1 VFKKYILL
9 ILLPLTVWASEEEYI
24 IDKSHFSIGFL
35 VEHVG
40 YAKTLGMFRDIDG
53 SYIHDVKNKKIND
66 INIVINTDSVF
77 TNDEKRDEHLKS
89 PDFLHVDKYPEMV
102 FKATD
107 IKINNDETIINGNLT
122 LLGITRPLVL
132 TGRINKIG
140 KYPFGGIIKPYVM
153 GISAKGTIKRSDHAM
168 MYAIK
173 DNLVGDEIELI
184 IEFQARRQL
193 CQ

>member
-1 VFKKYILL
+1 MFKKYILL
-9 ILLPLTVWASEEEYI
+9 ILLPLTVWASEDEYI

-77 TNDEKRDEHLKS
+77 TNDEKRDEHLRS

-102 FKATD
+102 FKATN
-107 IKINNDETIINGNLT
+107 IKINNNESIINGNLT
-122 LLGITRPLVL
+122 LLGITKPLVL
-132 TGRINKIG
+132 TGKINKIG

-153 GISAKGTIKRSDHAM
+153 GISAKGIIKRSDHAM

-184 IEFQARRQL
+184 IEFEARRQ
-193 CQ
+193 

>member
-107 IKINNDETIINGNLT
+107 IKINNNETIINGNLT
-122 LLGITRPLVL
+122 LLGITKPLVL
-132 TGRINKIG
+132 TGKINKIG

-184 IEFQARRQL
+184 IEFEARRQ
-193 CQ
+193 

>member
-9 ILLPLTVWASEEEYI
+9 ILLPLTVWASEDEYI

-122 LLGITRPLVL
+122 LLGITKPLVL
-132 TGRINKIG
+132 TGKINKIG

-184 IEFQARRQL
+184 IEFEARRQ
-193 CQ
+193 

>member
-1 VFKKYILL
+1 MFKKYILL

-107 IKINNDETIINGNLT
+107 IKIKNDETIINGNLT

-132 TGRINKIG
+132 TGKINKIG

-184 IEFQARRQL
+184 IEFEARRQ
-193 CQ
+193 

>member
-1 VFKKYILL
+1 MFKKYILL

-40 YAKTLGMFRDIDG
+40 YARTLGMFRDIDG

-66 INIVINTDSVF
+66 IKNVINTDSVF

-122 LLGITRPLVL
+122 LLGITKPLVL
-132 TGRINKIG
+132 TGKINKIG

-184 IEFQARRQL
+184 IEFEARRQ
-193 CQ
+193 

>member
-1 VFKKYILL
+1 MFKKYILL
-9 ILLPLTVWASEEEYI
+9 ILLPLTVWASEDEYI

-66 INIVINTDSVF
+66 INIVINTESVF
-77 TNDEKRDEHLKS
+77 TNDEKRDEHLRS

-102 FKATD
+102 FKATN
-107 IKINNDETIINGNLT
+107 IKINNNESIINGNLT

-132 TGRINKIG
+132 TGKINKIG

-184 IEFQARRQL
+184 IEFEARRQ
-193 CQ
+193 

>member
-1 VFKKYILL
+1 MFKKYILL

-40 YAKTLGMFRDIDG
+40 YARTLGMFRDIDG

-122 LLGITRPLVL
+122 LLGITKPLIL
-132 TGRINKIG
+132 TGKINKIG

-184 IEFQARRQL
+184 IEFEARRQ
-193 CQ
+193 

>member
-1 VFKKYILL
+1 MFKKYILL
-9 ILLPLTVWASEEEYI
+9 ILLPLTVWSSEEEYI

-40 YAKTLGMFRDIDG
+40 YARTLGMFRDIDG

-66 INIVINTDSVF
+66 INIIINTDSVF
-77 TNDEKRDEHLKS
+77 TNDEKRDEHLRS

-122 LLGITRPLVL
+122 LLGITKPLVL
-132 TGRINKIG
+132 TGKINKIG

-184 IEFQARRQL
+184 IEFEARRQ
-193 CQ
+193 

>member
-1 VFKKYILL
+1 MFKKYILL

-66 INIVINTDSVF
+66 INIIINTDSVF

-132 TGRINKIG
+132 TGKINKIG

-184 IEFQARRQL
+184 IEFEARRQ
-193 CQ
+193 

>member
-53 SYIHDVKNKKIND
+53 SYVHDVKNKKIND

-107 IKINNDETIINGNLT
+107 IKISNNETIINGNLT
-122 LLGITRPLVL
+122 LLGITKPLVL
-132 TGRINKIG
+132 TGKINKIG

-184 IEFQARRQL
+184 IEFEARRQ
-193 CQ
+193 

>member
-1 VFKKYILL
+1 MFKKYILL
-9 ILLPLTVWASEEEYI
+9 ILLPLTVWASEDEYI

-66 INIVINTDSVF
+66 IKIVINTDSVF

-132 TGRINKIG
+132 TGKINKIG

-184 IEFQARRQL
+184 IEFEARRQ
-193 CQ
+193 

>member
-9 ILLPLTVWASEEEYI
+9 ILLPLTVWASEDEYI

-107 IKINNDETIINGNLT
+107 IKISNNETIINGNLT
-122 LLGITRPLVL
+122 LLGITKPLVL
-132 TGRINKIG
+132 TGKINKIG

-184 IEFQARRQL
+184 IEFEARRQ
-193 CQ
+193 

>member
-1 VFKKYILL
+1 MFKKYILF
-9 ILLPLTVWASEEEYI
+9 ILFPLTVWASEDEYI

-132 TGRINKIG
+132 TGKINKIG

-184 IEFQARRQL
+184 IEFEARRQ
-193 CQ
+193 

>member
-1 VFKKYILL
+1 MFKKYILL

-89 PDFLHVDKYPEMV
+89 PDFLDVHL
-102 FKATD
+102 FSHH
-107 IKINNDETIINGNLT
+107 L
-122 LLGITRPLVL
+122 
-132 TGRINKIG
+132 
-140 KYPFGGIIKPYVM
+140 
-153 GISAKGTIKRSDHAM
+153 
-168 MYAIK
+168 
-173 DNLVGDEIELI
+173 
-184 IEFQARRQL
+184 
-193 CQ
+193 

>member
-1 VFKKYILL
+1 MFKKYILL
-9 ILLPLTVWASEEEYI
+9 ILLPLSVWASEEEYI

-132 TGRINKIG
+132 TGKINKIG

-184 IEFQARRQL
+184 IEFEARRQ
-193 CQ
+193 

>member
-1 VFKKYILL
+1 MFKKYILL
-9 ILLPLTVWASEEEYI
+9 ILLPLTVWASEDEYI

-77 TNDEKRDEHLKS
+77 TNDEKRDEHLRS

-102 FKATD
+102 FKATN
-107 IKINNDETIINGNLT
+107 IKINNNESIINGNLT

-132 TGRINKIG
+132 TGKINKIG

-184 IEFQARRQL
+184 IEFEARKQ
-193 CQ
+193 

>member
-77 TNDEKRDEHLKS
+77 TNDEKRDEHLRS

-107 IKINNDETIINGNLT
+107 IKINNNESIINGNLT
-122 LLGITRPLVL
+122 LLGITKPLVL
-132 TGRINKIG
+132 TGKINKIG

-173 DNLVGDEIELI
+173 DNLVGDEIDLI
-184 IEFQARRQL
+184 IEFEARRQ
-193 CQ
+193 

>member
-1 VFKKYILL
+1 MFKKYILI
-9 ILLPLTVWASEEEYI
+9 ILFPVAVWASEDEYV

-35 VEHVG
+35 VEHIG

-122 LLGITRPLVL
+122 LLGITKPLVL
-132 TGRINKIG
+132 TGIINKIG

-184 IEFQARRQL
+184 IEFEARRQ
-193 CQ
+193 

>member
-1 VFKKYILL
+1 MFKKYILL

-40 YAKTLGMFRDIDG
+40 YARTLGMFRDIDG

-66 INIVINTDSVF
+66 INIIINTDSVF

-132 TGRINKIG
+132 TGKINKIG

-184 IEFQARRQL
+184 IEFEARRQ
-193 CQ
+193 

>member
-1 VFKKYILL
+1 MFKKYILL

-122 LLGITRPLVL
+122 LLGITKPLVL
-132 TGRINKIG
+132 TGKINKIG

-184 IEFQARRQL
+184 IEFEARRQ
-193 CQ
+193 

>member
-1 VFKKYILL
+1 MFKKYILL
-9 ILLPLTVWASEEEYI
+9 ILLPLTVWSSEEEYI

-40 YAKTLGMFRDIDG
+40 YARTLGMFRDIDG

-66 INIVINTDSVF
+66 INIIINTDSVF

-122 LLGITRPLVL
+122 LLGITKPLVL
-132 TGRINKIG
+132 TGKINKIG

-184 IEFQARRQL
+184 IEFEARRQ
-193 CQ
+193 

>member
-1 VFKKYILL
+1 
-9 ILLPLTVWASEEEYI
+9 
-24 IDKSHFSIGFL
+24 
-35 VEHVG
+35 
-40 YAKTLGMFRDIDG
+40 MFRDIDG

-132 TGRINKIG
+132 TGQINKIG

-184 IEFQARRQL
+184 IEFEARRQ
-193 CQ
+193 

>member
-1 VFKKYILL
+1 MFKKYILL

-53 SYIHDVKNKKIND
+53 SYVHDVKNKKIND

-107 IKINNDETIINGNLT
+107 IKISNNETIINGNLT
-122 LLGITRPLVL
+122 LLGITKPLVL
-132 TGRINKIG
+132 TGKINKIG

-184 IEFQARRQL
+184 IEFEARRQ
-193 CQ
+193 

>member
-40 YAKTLGMFRDIDG
+40 YARTLGMFRDIDG

-66 INIVINTDSVF
+66 INIIINTDSVF

-122 LLGITRPLVL
+122 LLGITKPLVL
-132 TGRINKIG
+132 TGKINKIG

-173 DNLVGDEIELI
+173 DNLVGDEIDLI
-184 IEFQARRQL
+184 IEFEARRQ
-193 CQ
+193 